1 MKELLEKRTESSLKV
16 LQAEA
21 KQTKEATKAAQ
32 EYAKSLQD
40 QSLSHQERVIA
51 ETRLQEALA
60 AQQIATQRTKKVFSD
75 LSDEMI
81 KVNAEVD
88 SAAKRFKAL
97 EETTD
102 EGLKTKAKELIA
114 RRASLEALKAETSGL
129 DEASRLTALHN
140 AERSKTIAL
149 DTVEKLDRTQ
159 LKALVDAQNVALK
172 ALNETSLQDKKLALD
187 IAKATAET
195 TVARKAET
203 KAIDQQKLA
212 QQALR
217 EEQMRLV
224 KESQIRELDIKLT
237 EEGYAQ
243 QIALAQ
249 ERYQLGL
256 ALAQED
262 ALQRELVERQHDL
275 AVKQIEDQRA
285 LREQQ
290 AHDRSIE
297 MMMQRFQL
305 EDKLFDQQAKKQQ
318 ALAEKQMQQY
328 QEFFAFYGKGVAQ
341 SVAASLFFGESFEKS
356 IGLILKSLAIEAGAR
371 AIMETAMGFASVAV
385 GDGKGAIGHFTAA
398 AIFGSAATASAVG
411 ANLLGAGGSGGSSG
425 ATASPTGAP
434 QVATAPQREQ
444 AESREM
450 VFNLNFGGAVIYDT
464 KEAAKRAM
472 IGDIVRTYNGNNR
485 GMPRFNF
492 AR

>member
-1 MKELLEKRTESSLKV
+1 
-16 LQAEA
+16 
-21 KQTKEATKAAQ
+21 
-32 EYAKSLQD
+32 
-40 QSLSHQERVIA
+40 
-51 ETRLQEALA
+51 
-60 AQQIATQRTKKVFSD
+60 
-75 LSDEMI
+75 
-81 KVNAEVD
+81 
-88 SAAKRFKAL
+88 
-97 EETTD
+97 
-102 EGLKTKAKELIA
+102 
-114 RRASLEALKAETSGL
+114 
-129 DEASRLTALHN
+129 
-140 AERSKTIAL
+140 
-149 DTVEKLDRTQ
+149 
-159 LKALVDAQNVALK
+159 
-172 ALNETSLQDKKLALD
+172 
-187 IAKATAET
+187 
-195 TVARKAET
+195 
-203 KAIDQQKLA
+203 
-212 QQALR
+212 
-217 EEQMRLV
+217 
-224 KESQIRELDIKLT
+224 
-237 EEGYAQ
+237 
-243 QIALAQ
+243 
-249 ERYQLGL
+249 
-256 ALAQED
+256 
-262 ALQRELVERQHDL
+262 
-275 AVKQIEDQRA
+275 
-285 LREQQ
+285 
-290 AHDRSIE
+290 